1 MLSLPPD
8 CLALILNT
16 MSFMGANFVVEWNS
30 TNEVGV
36 ADCMTNQGA
45 HGGLSS
51 DGSSDTSRDLF
62 RGWGTMGFPPLDLL
76 FPPPEIWHNNVN
88 RYYKPSAYQLTF
100 NS

>member
-51 DGSSDTSRDLF
+51 DGSSDTSVPY
-62 RGWGTMGFPPLDLL
+62 MA
-76 FPPPEIWHNNVN
+76 
-88 RYYKPSAYQLTF
+88 PSHTGVGRKL
-100 NS
+100 